1 MARYVTILA
10 LVAASSVAA
19 ALPRD
24 PMADLAE
31 GKQAYLRHDYGEVE
45 ARLRPLLYPTVE
57 LSSEEAVIE
66 ARRLLALSCFFQK
79 KMPEARNEVIS
90 ILAIKPTYE
99 LNRYVD
105 PPVAV
110 SFFANIRK
118 EQDQRLADIRRR
130 EMEDEEE
137 RRRLA
142 DEERRR
148 LAAGNHVLVE
158 KTIERH
164 SRALAMLPF
173 GIGQWQNGARKKAIF
188 FATSELVLGALSLS
202 MWITTAVRF
211 PDGRYD
217 PINDGTLAHGL
228 YYTQVSS
235 GAAFW
240 ALCVA
245 GIIEAQINYVP
256 DVVRTRPAAAAV
268 TVAPMLG
275 GGTYGLAVQ
284 GAF

>member
-1 MARYVTILA
+1 MAFRA
-10 LVAASSVAA
+10 LVIVLLVAGSVAA
-19 ALPRD
+19 HAGRD
-24 PMADLAE
+24 PLVDLAE
-31 GKQAYLRHDYGEVE
+31 GKLAYLRHDYGEVE

-57 LSSEEAVIE
+57 LSSEDAVLE

-110 SFFANIRK
+110 SFFSNIRK

-130 EMEDEEE
+130 ELEDEEE
-137 RRRLA
+137 RRRQA
-142 DEERRR
+142 EEDRHR
-148 LAAGNHVLVE
+148 LAAGTRIVVE
-158 KTIERH
+158 KITERH

-173 GIGQWQNGARKKAIF
+173 GIGQWQNGQRKKAIF
-188 FATSELVLGALSLS
+188 FATAELTLGVLSLA
-202 MWITTAVRF
+202 MWVTTAVRF
-211 PDGRYD
+211 PNAANNTVSDVALSR
-217 PINDGTLAHGL
+217 GL

-240 ALCVA
+240 GLVAA
-245 GIIEAQINYVP
+245 GIIDAQVKYVP
-256 DVVRTRPAAAAV
+256 DIVSTRPAAV
-268 TVAPMLG
+268 SVAPVIG
-275 GGTYGLAVQ
+275 GGLFGLAVQ